1 MKNWD
6 TVLKPAEIAEQRL
19 VQAILEDVFPINSFL
34 PPERELSA
42 KIGVTRPTLR
52 EALQR
57 LARDGW
63 LEIHQGKP
71 TRIRDYWNEG
81 NLSVLSSIAK
91 YEKDISPNFIIQLL
105 EIRVLLSPTYTQLA
119 IQNKPELIANFLSNQ
134 PDQTAPA
141 PVFASFD
148 WNLQQ
153 LLAQNSGNPIF
164 TLILNGFEELYK
176 QKGILYFSTNETK
189 SNSENFYRQLWQAAL
204 KKDHHL
210 AFQIALQTMQTSIQL
225 MKSIL

>member
-1 MKNWD
+1 MNWY
-6 TVLKPAEIAEQRL
+6 TPLKPAEIAEQRL
-19 VQAILEDVFPINSFL
+19 VQAILENVFPINSFL
-34 PPERELSA
+34 PPERDLSA

-71 TRIRDYWNEG
+71 TRVRDYWSEG

-119 IQNKPELIANFLSNQ
+119 IQKKPKLIADYLSNRPQ
-134 PDQTAPA
+134 NNDLAEH
-141 PVFASFD
+141 FAKFD
-148 WNLQQ
+148 WELQQ

-176 QKGILYFSTNETK
+176 QKGILYFSTHAARE
-189 SNSENFYRQLWQAAL
+189 NSENFYKQLWQAAL
-204 KKDHHL
+204 EKDHQL

>member
-1 MKNWD
+1 MNWD
-6 TVLKPAEIAEQRL
+6 TPLKPAEVAEQRL

-57 LARDGW
+57 LSRDGW
-63 LEIHQGKP
+63 LEIHQGKT
-71 TRIRDYWNEG
+71 TRVRDYWNEG
-81 NLSVLSSIAK
+81 NLSVLSSIAR
-91 YEKDISPNFIIQLL
+91 YDKDISPIFIIQLL
-105 EIRVLLSPTYTQLA
+105 EIRVLLSPTYTELA
-119 IQNKPELIANFLSNQ
+119 IQKKPDLITDYLSNR
-134 PDQTAPA
+134 PNRTAPA
-141 PVFASFD
+141 EVFAKFD
-148 WNLQQ
+148 WDLQQ

-176 QKGILYFSTNETK
+176 QKGIFYFSTNETK
-189 SNSENFYRQLWQAAL
+189 SNSENFYHQLWQAAL
-204 KKDHHL
+204 NKDHHL

>member
-1 MKNWD
+1 MNWD
-6 TVLKPAEIAEQRL
+6 TPLKPAEIAEQRL
-19 VQAILEDVFPINSFL
+19 VQAILENVFPINSFL
-34 PPERELSA
+34 PPERELST

-81 NLSVLSSIAK
+81 NLAVLSSIAR
-91 YEKDISPNFIIQLL
+91 YEKDISPDFILQLL

-119 IQNKPELIANFLSNQ
+119 VQNVPERIISYLSQ
-134 PDQTAPA
+134 SPTITDSAEL
-141 PVFASFD
+141 FAQFD
-148 WNLQQ
+148 WKLQQ

-164 TLILNGFEELYK
+164 TLILNGFEAIYQE
-176 QKGILYFSTNETK
+176 KGILYFSTIETK
-189 SNSENFYRQLWQAAL
+189 SNSEDFYHQLCQAAIE
-204 KKDHHL
+204 KDPIS
-210 AFQIALQTMQTSIQL
+210 AFQIAKRTMQTSINL

>member
-1 MKNWD
+1 MNWY
-6 TVLKPAEIAEQRL
+6 TPLKPAEIAEQRL
-19 VQAILEDVFPINSFL
+19 VQAILENVFPINSFL
-34 PPERELSA
+34 PPERDLSA

-71 TRIRDYWNEG
+71 TRVRDYWSEG

-119 IQNKPELIANFLSNQ
+119 IQKKPKAC
-134 PDQTAPA
+134 
-141 PVFASFD
+141 
-148 WNLQQ
+148 QQ
-153 LLAQNSGNPIF
+153 QVPS
-164 TLILNGFEELYK
+164 
-176 QKGILYFSTNETK
+176 
-189 SNSENFYRQLWQAAL
+189 
-204 KKDHHL
+204 
-210 AFQIALQTMQTSIQL
+210 M
-225 MKSIL
+225 